1 MAEDQRQQREQY
13 KVLREFE
20 DWLEAPMFVLS
31 LMWVGLLTV
40 ELTWGL
46 APWLQ
51 NMSTVIWIVFVLE
64 FLFRFT
70 IAPGRIEFLQRNWL
84 SVFAL
89 VLPALRVFRVAR
101 VVRVLRYGRAIRG
114 LRLARVLTAFNR
126 GFGSLRRTLGRYG
139 FIYVLGLTVL
149 VTLLGAAGMYTFERD
164 ATSGLR
170 TFGDA
175 LWFTGMLITTS
186 GSDYWPQSLEGR
198 ILCFL
203 MALYAFAVFGYVTAT
218 LASLLLGR
226 EQLEG
231 EQKRQTDALVALQRE
246 IASLSARLDQALA
259 EGGRPA
265 GG

>member
-1 MAEDQRQQREQY
+1 MADDRWQQREQY

-31 LMWVGLLTV
+31 LLWVGLLTV
-40 ELTWGL
+40 ELIWGL
-46 APWLQ
+46 VPWLQ
-51 NMSTVIWIVFVLE
+51 NMSTVIWIVFVCE
-64 FLFRFT
+64 FLLKFT
-70 IAPGRIEFLQRNWL
+70 IAPKRVEFLQRNWL

-89 VLPALRVFRVAR
+89 VLPALRVFRIAR
-101 VVRVLRYGRAIRG
+101 VARVLRYGRAVRG

-149 VTLLGAAGMYTFERD
+149 VTLLGAAGMYTFERE
-164 ATSGLR
+164 AVGGLR

-175 LWFTGMLITTS
+175 LWFTGMLVTTS
-186 GSDYWPQSLEGR
+186 GSDYWPQTLEGR

-203 MALYAFAVFGYVTAT
+203 IALYAFAIFGYVTAT

-226 EQLEG
+226 EQTRRDHKG
-231 EQKRQTDALVALQRE
+231 EMETLVALQRQ
-246 IASLSARLDQALA
+246 IASLSLRIDQVLA
-259 EGGRPA
+259 EGRPPA